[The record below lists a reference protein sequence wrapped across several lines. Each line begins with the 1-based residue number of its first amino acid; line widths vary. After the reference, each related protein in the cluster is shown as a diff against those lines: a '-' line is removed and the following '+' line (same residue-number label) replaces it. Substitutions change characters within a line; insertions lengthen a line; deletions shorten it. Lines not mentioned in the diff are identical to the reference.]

1 MMEFG
6 LPLVFRPWYCPPW
19 FYGADKLFRPLDD
32 LIHPQCQGLWSFCC
46 KRINEVVTHD
56 SDEYIPVNLILILVA
71 FVFPFLAD
79 LLVHVLFKDH
89 EHGGGEYGRP
99 EVLLEGILC
108 FPGEVF
114 QLESVLQEQV
124 GAFDAPTHEVHL
136 LEILSLVLC
145 VIGDQGLDLA

>member
-6 LPLVFRPWYCPPW
+6 LSLVFCPWYCPPW
-19 FYGADKLFRPLDD
+19 FYGADEFLRPLDN
-32 LIHPQCQGLWSFCC
+32 LIHPQCQGLRSFCC

-56 SDEYIPVNLILILVA
+56 ADEYIPVNLILMLVA

-108 FPGEVF
+108 FPGEVL

-124 GAFDAPTHEVHL
+124 GAFYAPPHEVQL
-136 LEILSLVLC
+136 FEILGLVLG
-145 VIGDQGLDLA
+145 VIGDQGLYLA